1 MRVRW
6 TELSMTKEEVR
17 DRDGEV
23 SDSTSVVVLLVLLL
37 GEERG
42 GIIVDESLD

>member
-1 MRVRW
+1 M
-6 TELSMTKEEVR
+6 MKEEVR

-23 SDSTSVVVLLVLLL
+23 SDSTSVVVLEWLL

-42 GIIVDESLD
+42 GAIDDESLD